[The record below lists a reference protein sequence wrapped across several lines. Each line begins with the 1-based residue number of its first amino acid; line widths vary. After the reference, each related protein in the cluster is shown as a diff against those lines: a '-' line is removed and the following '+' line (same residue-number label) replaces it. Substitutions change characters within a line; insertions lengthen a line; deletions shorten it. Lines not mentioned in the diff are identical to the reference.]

1 MAAKKP
7 SGKAAPRSSRKD
19 RQMNPYWGGQL
30 GGEDSDDD
38 DSDDESTLSD
48 VKKNNFKRYV
58 AWAMASASVAGLG
71 YGAFVA
77 YKAEFVQNFF
87 KYLLDKTDAGKTLGK
102 TMDVFNGI
110 IAKCSSVTGTYQQHM
125 TKSIVGKAVEHVE
138 GVVKI
143 PSVVK
148 GTLDTS
154 FMTCNEAH
162 NALHELFAAM
172 DATLFKIKASVI
184 GTATTGVGTIFGIKW
199 VSGSNPIKTIHDTII
214 KFVDYHEAIL
224 DKLLEGVDFT
234 TTNVIDIC
242 KAMLAKWKAMSAA
255 KQAELCQTA
264 AAAVRSTPG
273 SKMGSSASDPSGRR
287 GGKKTNKRRKQSK
300 RKPKRKPKRTAKRR
314 SKK

>member
-1 MAAKKP
+1 
-7 SGKAAPRSSRKD
+7 
-19 RQMNPYWGGQL
+19 MNPYWGGQL

-110 IAKCSSVTGTYQQHM
+110 IAKCSSVPGAYQQHI
-125 TKSIVGKAVEHVE
+125 TKTALVKAVEHVD

-148 GTLDTS
+148 DTLDTS
-154 FMTCNEAH
+154 FMTCNQAH
-162 NALHELFAAM
+162 NALHELFTSI
-172 DATLFKIKASVI
+172 DATIFKMKASFLAA
-184 GTATTGVGTIFGIKW
+184 GTGAGATIFGIKW

-224 DKLLEGVDFT
+224 DILLEGVDFT
-234 TTNVIDIC
+234 TTSVIDIC
-242 KAMLAKWKAMSAA
+242 
-255 KQAELCQTA
+255 
-264 AAAVRSTPG
+264 
-273 SKMGSSASDPSGRR
+273 
-287 GGKKTNKRRKQSK
+287 QSY
-300 RKPKRKPKRTAKRR
+300 AC
-314 SKK
+314 